1 MRNSISC
8 INNYISLSRLKREIL
23 VEEEN
28 VQRTENDFTN
38 TLVIPF
44 TIPINV
50 LIFTKSTLIKDDK
63 AVTTIWNM

>member
-1 MRNSISC
+1 
-8 INNYISLSRLKREIL
+8 L

-63 AVTTIWNM
+63 AVTIIGNM

>member
-28 VQRTENDFTN
+28 IQRMENDFTN

-63 AVTTIWNM
+63 AVTIIGNM

>member
-44 TIPINV
+44 TIPINI

-63 AVTTIWNM
+63 AVTIIGNM

>member
-28 VQRTENDFTN
+28 VQRMENDFTN

-44 TIPINV
+44 TIPINI

-63 AVTTIWNM
+63 AVTIIGNM

>member
-63 AVTTIWNM
+63 AVTIIGNM

>member
-28 VQRTENDFTN
+28 VQRMENDFTN

-63 AVTTIWNM
+63 AVTIIGNM

>member
-28 VQRTENDFTN
+28 IQRMENDFTN

-44 TIPINV
+44 TIPINI

-63 AVTTIWNM
+63 AVTIIGNM